1 MRIQKT
7 IFVSALAAFAAGSL
21 ASAVFWLIPSI
32 AIASVIA
39 CALLVAG
46 AVVAW
51 KSVLRINAGLRELQN
66 AVVQFEST
74 DSKRESFQMHPCGI
88 IELDELGHTVA
99 VTFLKLSQQAARGRQ
114 SAQQLRQL
122 VGKMER
128 RQLSENEA
136 DESGLVERIANL
148 IGGTTEALNS
158 DFGQFTACGREIG
171 RFAEEMTGNTE
182 SQSEVVNDTARLL
195 GQLSEQIEAVVA
207 NAEAVQGLAMTA
219 SQSSSSGLECVAGL
233 LVELESVAA
242 LIVGREKRLRV
253 LGDSTHEIE
262 KIVETIGHISSRTDL
277 LALNASIESVRAGQ
291 HGRGFAIV
299 AEEVRN
305 LAEQSAQ
312 AARDAAVRI
321 ESIQA
326 EAQQSVAVITDEQ
339 TQIEQ
344 IIVRLEIARSLL
356 TTINEA
362 TLGTIDKATTLSQ
375 GSRQQFDL
383 AEKFI
388 DTVQQL
394 TDNLRDGRSHVEA
407 IRWTTRSFEKL
418 AQQYQ
423 TRLSSL
429 RKSHSG
435 GSTRANA
442 SVDVSFDRADALIES
457 AN

>member
-1 MRIQKT
+1 MNIQKS

-21 ASAVFWLIPSI
+21 AAAMFWLIPSV
-32 AIASVIA
+32 AIASVVA
-39 CALLVAG
+39 VALLAAAAFVT
-46 AVVAW
+46 W
-51 KSVLRINAGLRELQN
+51 KSVLRINAGLRELRN
-66 AVVQFEST
+66 AVGKCAAA
-74 DSKRESFQMHPCGI
+74 DLKRESFQLHPCGI

-99 VTFLKLSQQAARGRQ
+99 ETFLKLSQQAAKGKL
-114 SAQQLRQL
+114 SSQQLRQL
-122 VGKMER
+122 VGKLER
-128 RQLSENEA
+128 RQVTDIEA
-136 DESGLVERIANL
+136 DDPGLVDRLSTL
-148 IGGTTEALNS
+148 IGGTTDALS
-158 DFGQFTACGREIG
+158 ADFGQFTACGREIG

-182 SQSEVVNDTARLL
+182 NQSEAVNDTARLL
-195 GQLSEQIEAVVA
+195 GQLSEQIDDVVA
-207 NAEAVQGLAMTA
+207 NAEAVQGLATTA
-219 SQSSSSGLECVAGL
+219 SQSSSSGLDCIAQL
-233 LVELESVAA
+233 LSELESVAG
-242 LIVGREKRLRV
+242 LIAGREKRLRI

-262 KIVETIGHISSRTDL
+262 KIVETIGQISSRTDL

-321 ESIQA
+321 ESIQS
-326 EAQQSVAVITDEQ
+326 EAQQSVAVISDEQ
-339 TQIEQ
+339 AQVER
-344 IIVRLEIARSLL
+344 IIGGLESARGLL
-356 TTINEA
+356 ATINEA
-362 TLGTIDKATTLSQ
+362 SQGAVEKTTTLAQ

-407 IRWTTRSFEKL
+407 IRWTARSFEKL

-429 RKSHSG
+429 QKTHSS
-435 GSTRANA
+435 GSSANE
-442 SVDVSFDRADALIES
+442 SVDTSFDRAGSLVNS
-457 AN
+457 AT